1 MPSDFRGESEGTE
14 ENKISKVFANGAMVR
29 QIYTQYGHFLYLQK
43 ILNSIPELQFSLD
56 PDPGIGRA
64 VLYSFREK
72 VIKNTLQVCLVKIQK
87 DLTLSEKKTLLANS
101 DEFWEE
107 EQRKQPSLSEV
118 QLLEHIIERQLLEES
133 YQSLKVN
140 PKKRY
145 GQLLA
150 HLCVPLI
157 DTSC

>member
-1 MPSDFRGESEGTE
+1 
-14 ENKISKVFANGAMVR
+14 MV
-29 QIYTQYGHFLYLQK
+29 QW
-43 ILNSIPELQFSLD
+43 LD

-133 YQSLKVN
+133 YQSSIQKSVMGN
-140 PKKRY
+140 CSRIF
-145 GQLLA
+145 A
-150 HLCVPLI
+150 FR
-157 DTSC
+157 